1 MTARPVRLLLVED
14 SDLDAAH
21 FAMALRRGGIEPQM
35 KRVETRDEMADA
47 LQEQEWDIVVSDY
60 NLPRFS
66 APEALD
72 VLKASRKDLP
82 FIVVSGAVGEETAV
96 ELMRAGASDYLLK
109 HRMTRLTAAIE
120 RELAQAR
127 ERRAKR
133 RAEDLFYAVLRA
145 SPQPSVIV
153 DRNTRAIVDGS
164 DAFRRTF
171 SQAEPALTLFDAIEF
186 TQPERIDALLA
197 RGTGTSLGTVY
208 YRDGVAHVA
217 NVRCYSVDHDGSSY
231 AYLVLDDVTEQ
242 NYLKAA
248 FDAVPD
254 PLLVLSSRQTLLYA
268 NRSAEEVLGS
278 LYFNADV
285 TPLLARPG
293 LGERWWTERTPRGE
307 ERRIEMEGQ
316 TFEASSVP
324 FRFAGETDTSTI
336 LTLRNVS
343 QEAELLRLATHDP
356 LTGIYNVR
364 YFNEALSKAL
374 ENGGGAMALI
384 DLDRFKPINDELGHA
399 AGDAALITFANT
411 IRSELRPGDI
421 FARLGGDEFAVLFP
435 ERSVDPARRLLD
447 AVFAR
452 LTRAPF
458 LFDDAKLHL
467 SASAGVCGAAPG
479 ESPDAF
485 KKRVDEALYEAKHQG
500 KGRYVIG

>member
-1 MTARPVRLLLVED
+1 MSKSVRLLLIED
-14 SDLDAAH
+14 NDLDAAH
-21 FAMALRRGGIEPQM
+21 FTLALQRGGIDPHIR
-35 KRVETRDEMADA
+35 RVETREEMLDA
-47 LQEQEWDIVVSDY
+47 LHAEDWDIVVSDY

-66 APEALD
+66 APDALD
-72 VLKASRKDLP
+72 TLKTSGKDLP

-109 HRMTRLTAAIE
+109 HRLTRLTAAIE

-145 SPQPSVIV
+145 SPQPSVVV

-171 SQAEPALTLFDAIEF
+171 IRDEPALMLFDAIEF
-186 TQPERIDALLA
+186 TQPERVDALIA
-197 RGTGTSLGTVY
+197 RGNGTILSTVY
-208 YRDGVAHVA
+208 YRDGAAHVA
-217 NVRCYSVDHDGSSY
+217 NVRCYSVDHEGSSY
-231 AYLVLDDVTEQ
+231 VYLVLDDVTEQ

-254 PLLVLSSRQTLLYA
+254 PLLILSSRQLLLYA
-268 NRSAEEVLGS
+268 NRPAEEVLGQ

-285 TPLLARPG
+285 SELLSRPG
-293 LGERWWTERTPRGE
+293 FEERWWAARTLRGE
-307 ERRIEMEGQ
+307 ERRIEIEGQ

-343 QEAELLRLATHDP
+343 QEAELLRLATHDA

-364 YFNEALSKAL
+364 YFNEALLKAL
-374 ENGGGAMALI
+374 INGGGAMAIL
-384 DLDRFKPINDELGHA
+384 DLDHFKPINDQLGHA

-421 FARLGGDEFAVLFP
+421 FARVGGDEFAILFP
-435 ERSVDPARRLLD
+435 DATADPARTVLD
-447 AVFAR
+447 AVYAR
-452 LTRAPF
+452 LTRSSF
-458 LFDDAKLHL
+458 QFDDAQLQL
-467 SASAGVCGAAPG
+467 SASAGVVIAHPG

-485 KKRVDEALYEAKHQG
+485 KKRADEALYEAKRQG
-500 KGRYVIG
+500 KGRYVVG